1 MNAQTNKLHSVTIGA
16 DTFVVGKLCRKPIGA
31 DNTED
36 AVVERLEVC
45 FDDCTVGVQFVDGDV
60 IVTHLSNALLRY
72 TPIPEP
78 PQVEPAPETEL
89 APIETPK
96 PKRRR
101 RKAKKRTAK

>member
-1 MNAQTNKLHSVTIGA
+1 MDQTHNLYSITIGV
-16 DTFVVGKLCRKPIGA
+16 TTYVVGRNCPKPIGA

-36 AVVERLEVC
+36 APVSLLNVAWVTGMVSVEFE
-45 FDDCTVGVQFVDGDV
+45 DGD
-60 IVTHLSNALLRY
+60 IIATHISNALLRY

-78 PQVEPAPETEL
+78 PLVEPAPETEL